1 MGGNGKLFKP
11 KTRHV
16 FPMRYNSESLEIK
29 LVISVNVVLFKDIKI
44 SFGAFNYCT
53 ENARSISG
61 KSLPRD
67 VNNCK

>member
-1 MGGNGKLFKP
+1 MQ
-11 KTRHV
+11 
-16 FPMRYNSESLEIK
+16 YNSESLEIK

-67 VNNCK
+67 VNMALACGRYNARFDWLIVIEL